1 MAKRK
6 SISSKKRET
15 GMTKSEQAHNFI
27 KVVVKGYM
35 ISDLK
40 RMMGLEPVPNAP
52 GNCNFPIALFALS
65 CMDFLGYLTTPQKLD
80 SNGDTTERIKAY
92 IDMTFK
98 DEDKTKL
105 APHMNNLVNIFRHG
119 LSHEFF
125 PKMSGISRKCS
136 DVFWLS
142 QEGYLILDADR
153 IAEMFERSIEK
164 LEDLIKSETRAVI
177 FVERYEEKQE
187 YNQKF
192 RVFPNPMFT
201 SPTGLQSM
209 ATVSMENMSNIK
221 KLE

>member
-1 MAKRK
+1 
-6 SISSKKRET
+6 
-15 GMTKSEQAHNFI
+15 MTKSQQAQAFV
-27 KVVVKGYM
+27 KVVVRGYM

-40 RMMGLEPVPNAP
+40 RMMSLEPIPNAP

-65 CMDFLGYLTTPQKLD
+65 SMDFLGYLITDQKLD
-80 SNGDTTERIKAY
+80 SNGDTTERIKTY
-92 IDMTFK
+92 IELTFK
-98 DEDKTKL
+98 DDDKDKL
-105 APHMNNLVNIFRHG
+105 RPYMSNLVNIFRHG

-125 PKMSGISRKCS
+125 PKMSGISRRCS

-153 IAEMFERSIEK
+153 LAEMFERSVDK
-164 LEDLIKSETRAVI
+164 LEELLQSESKAAV

-187 YNQKF
+187 YNSKF

-209 ATVSMENMSNIK
+209 ATVSMENMSNITK
-221 KLE
+221 MV